1 MKMAEQTTRRW
12 RPTLANEG
20 AWVAVEG
27 TLVRRHGGC
36 AMEVDGW
43 MQHLD
48 CVEADFTHL
57 LDTRRL
63 WLLTWTGKLGIR
75 AALDGRTGSEVAA
88 GVAPY
93 PSDRRL
99 VVLH

>member
-1 MKMAEQTTRRW
+1 MAEQATRCRW

-20 AWVAVEG
+20 VWVAVEG
-27 TLVRRHGGC
+27 TVVRRHGSC
-36 AMEVDGW
+36 ALEVDGW

-48 CVEADFTHL
+48 RVEADVTHL
-57 LDTRRL
+57 FDTNRP

-75 AALDGRTGSEVAA
+75 AALDGRAAQEVAD

-93 PSDRRL
+93 PGERRL
-99 VVLH
+99 FAGR